1 MTEHTPFSGC
11 PHRPGGAPVEGA
23 SSSREGARRAED
35 ASTQP
40 PGDRGGA
47 QPWSYPL
54 GLFDAFGLELEYM
67 IVDAESL
74 DVRPIADEVLR
85 AVTGEYSGDAE
96 PEGPPPQGV
105 IGWSNELA
113 LHVIELKT
121 MAPVAS
127 ADGLAAR
134 FQRHVVHINDILAPM
149 SARLLSGAMHP
160 WMDPDLELKLW
171 PHAFN
176 PVYQAFDRI
185 FSCRGHGWANLQS
198 AHLNLPFAND
208 DEFGRLHAAIRAVLP
223 LIPALAASSP
233 VADGRVTGMAD
244 YRLEVYRN
252 NARRVPLM
260 AAQVIPEAVFT
271 RSGYERDILGSLYQQ
286 LAPLDPEGILRH
298 EWANARGA
306 TGRFERGAIEIR
318 VVDLQESP
326 AADVAIAELLIAAVR
341 GLAEERWVSL
351 AELQRLEVEP
361 LHEAL
366 LACIRAG
373 EHARIAHEPLLAAMG
388 ARAGARAPGAGELW
402 QRLAEALLPVDSA
415 AWPALRMIFDRGT
428 LSTRL
433 CRALG
438 ANADRARLRR
448 VYGELADCLRGGVMF
463 DG

>member
-1 MTEHTPFSGC
+1 MN
-11 PHRPGGAPVEGA
+11 A
-23 SSSREGARRAED
+23 SADWR
-35 ASTQP
+35 
-40 PGDRGGA
+40 
-47 QPWSYPL
+47 YPL

-67 IVDAESL
+67 IVDAETL
-74 DVRPIADEVLR
+74 DVRPIADEVLK
-85 AVTGEYSGDAE
+85 AVSGEYSGDAE
-96 PEGPPPQGV
+96 PEGPPPEGV

-121 MAPVAS
+121 MEPVATT
-127 ADGLAAR
+127 DGLAAR
-134 FQRHVVHINDILAPM
+134 FQRHVGQINEILAPM
-149 SARLLSGAMHP
+149 GARLLPGAMHP
-160 WMDPDLELKLW
+160 WMDPDQELKLW

-208 DEFGRLHAAIRAVLP
+208 DEFGRLHAAIRSVLP

-233 VADGRVTGMAD
+233 VADGRLTGMAD

-252 NARRVPLM
+252 NSKRVPLM

-271 RSGYERDILGSLYQQ
+271 RAGYERDILGLLYQQ

-326 AADVAIAELLIAAVR
+326 AADVAIAELLIATIRALVE
-341 GLAEERWVSL
+341 GRWVSL
-351 AELQRLEVEP
+351 GELQRLEVAP

-366 LACIRAG
+366 LACIREG
-373 EHARIAHEPLLAAMG
+373 EKARITHEPLLAAVG
-388 ARAGARAPGAGELW
+388 APSARAAGAGEVW
-402 QRLAEALLPVDSA
+402 QNLAEALLPANSA
-415 AWPALRMIFDRGT
+415 AWPALRTIFDRGT
-428 LSTRL
+428 LS
-433 CRALG
+433 
-438 ANADRARLRR
+438 ARLRR
-448 VYGELADCLRGGVMF
+448 ALGSAPDRASLLRVYTRLADCLRDGAMF